1 MHFLMFTGFRFY
13 SGNFYH
19 IHYPYQISLWGE
31 FFEGD
36 WGVVSCSNESHFG
49 HIDGIL
55 LQMSLVKTL
64 GSVLHQQSPLFLKPF
79 PLLEPSFGQQS
90 PLTQPFPLTS
100 PYAVPRNPHL
110 SGATSARPFPCPLF
124 SKCCCSVGVLWSQNG
139 GYLREFP
146 ALPWSP
152 GVPLLSVIHCIYQ
165 KYILTSAE
173 PLSSFQNTFCDL

>member
-19 IHYPYQISLWGE
+19 IHYTYQISLWGE

-36 WGVVSCSNESHFG
+36 WGVVSCSNESYFG

-110 SGATSARPFPCPLF
+110 SEATSARGF
-124 SKCCCSVGVLWSQNG
+124 SLSTVFKMLLLSWSFMESKWG
-139 GYLREFP
+139 LSE
-146 ALPWSP
+146 
-152 GVPLLSVIHCIYQ
+152 GVPSSTLVPRCPPFECHSLHLPKVHSDICRTSQFLSE
-165 KYILTSAE
+165 YIL
-173 PLSSFQNTFCDL
+173 

>member
-19 IHYPYQISLWGE
+19 IHYTYQISLWGE

-36 WGVVSCSNESHFG
+36 WGVVSCSNESYFG

-110 SGATSARPFPCPLF
+110 SEATSARSF
-124 SKCCCSVGVLWSQNG
+124 SLSTVFKMLLLSWSFMESKWG
-139 GYLREFP
+139 
-146 ALPWSP
+146 LPE
-152 GVPLLSVIHCIYQ
+152 GVPSSTLVPRCPPFECHSLHLPKVHSDICRTSQFLSE
-165 KYILTSAE
+165 YIL
-173 PLSSFQNTFCDL
+173 